1 MTSEEVK
8 KITIRHVTKASLTL
22 LLLAHREE
30 YNRARFGSY
39 GRLYQLMTEHI
50 IPNYIC
56 GLSIEWDSQE
66 LKELSKYAY
75 PDPLPRGEGK
85 QYCICGANI
94 DTSARRHTLVY
105 HCPICAGKYLR
116 VSNITRAGSTF
127 ADFLE
132 GFAAHIASELRRP
145 PMQLP
150 WEWQLHTSWMEQFLI
165 EIVISENERKGE
177 SHHAS
182 R

>member
-1 MTSEEVK
+1 MIVPTNK
-8 KITIRHVTKASLTL
+8 KITLGQATKASLTL

-30 YNRARFGSY
+30 YNRDRFGSY

-56 GLSIEWDSQE
+56 SSSIEGYSQE
-66 LKELSKYAY
+66 LEELSEYAY
-75 PDPLPRGEGK
+75 PDPLPRGEGM
-85 QYCICGANI
+85 QYCICGASIN
-94 DTSARRHTLVY
+94 TSARMHTLVY

-116 VSNITRAGSTF
+116 VSNITRSGSTF

-132 GFAAHIASELRRP
+132 GFAAHIATEFRNP

-150 WEWQLHTSWMEQFLI
+150 WEWQMHTSWIEQFLI
-165 EIVISENERKGE
+165 KIVISENERKEKGD
-177 SHHAS
+177 HV
-182 R
+182 

>member
-1 MTSEEVK
+1 MTTQTNK
-8 KITIRHVTKASLTL
+8 NIDLRWATKASLTL

-30 YNRARFGSY
+30 YNRDRFGSY

-56 GLSIEWDSQE
+56 SLSIGRHSQE
-66 LKELSKYAY
+66 LEELSQYAY
-75 PDPLPRGEGK
+75 PDPVPREEGK
-85 QYCICGANI
+85 QYCICGASIN
-94 DTSARRHTLVY
+94 TSARMHTLVY

-127 ADFLE
+127 SDFLE
-132 GFAAHIASELRRP
+132 CFAAHIASELRRP

-150 WEWQLHTSWMEQFLI
+150 WEWQLHTSWIEQILI
-165 EIVISENERKGE
+165 EIVISENERKERGY
-177 SHHAS
+177 HV
-182 R
+182 

>member
-1 MTSEEVK
+1 MTTSFTK
-8 KITIRHVTKASLTL
+8 KIALRQATKASLTL
-22 LLLAHREE
+22 LLLAHRED
-30 YNRARFGSY
+30 YNRGRFGSY

-56 GLSIEWDSQE
+56 GLSIGGYSQE
-66 LKELSKYAY
+66 LEELSQYAY

-85 QYCICGANI
+85 QYCICGASIN
-94 DTSARRHTLVY
+94 TSARLHTLVY

-132 GFAAHIASELRRP
+132 CFAAHIASELRRP

-150 WEWQLHTSWMEQFLI
+150 WEWQLHTSWIEQFLI
-165 EIVISENERKGE
+165 EIVISENERKE
-177 SHHAS
+177 KSDHV
-182 R
+182 